1 MARRA
6 RTLAPLLVAV
16 ASAAAL
22 AFAGAGCSAGGGVS
36 DSKIVEALDLEHTV
50 RGYEMGRDPFC
61 AVEQLL
67 NDGHEVSAADDRQ
80 DATAFVIAGPGGEV
94 GVLAQRPFA
103 PDCSRR
109 AKAALKRLE
118 RRSE

>member
-6 RTLAPLLVAV
+6 RTLASLLVAV
-16 ASAAAL
+16 ASAVAL
-22 AFAGAGCSAGGGVS
+22 ALAGAGCSAGGGVS
-36 DSKIVEALDLEHTV
+36 DSKIVDALHLKQTA
-50 RGYEMGRDPFC
+50 RGYEMGGDPFC
-61 AVEQLL
+61 TVEQLL
-67 NDGHEVSAADDRQ
+67 NDGDEVSAADDGQ
-80 DATAFVIAGPGGEV
+80 DATAFVIAGPAGEV

-109 AKAALKRLE
+109 AKAKLKRLE